1 VAADA
6 TVNEL
11 GGLSGQV
18 AADIGGGQ
26 LRPPHDRGIYDG
38 DLAHARAP
46 DRARRPLL
54 AREPELRRILQDKVE
69 LEWSPAQIAPYL
81 RAVQRRPHFVRVVIR
96 QIENEWRRTGAH
108 HPGRTHA
115 VSRWWSDNAACQ
127 TDADRESRRRS
138 RLAAVSRHPPERSV
152 FRIVVDVGDEDV
164 TSTSHRLPVVSRP
177 GVAAALRRPTSCR
190 GRGRPGA
197 TRSVRR

>member
-26 LRPPHDRGIYDG
+26 LRPPHDRGIHDG

-46 DRARRPLL
+46 DRARRPLP
-54 AREPELRRILQDKVE
+54 AREAELRRILQDKVE
-69 LEWSPAQIAPYL
+69 LEWSPAQIAPHL

-96 QIENEWRRTGAH
+96 QIENERRRTGAH
-108 HPGRTHA
+108 HPEGPT
-115 VSRWWSDNAACQ
+115 
-127 TDADRESRRRS
+127 RS
-138 RLAAVSRHPPERSV
+138 REGGQTTPPARRTPTASRDAAP
-152 FRIVVDVGDEDV
+152 
-164 TSTSHRLPVVSRP
+164 
-177 GVAAALRRPTSCR
+177 A
-190 GRGRPGA
+190 
-197 TRSVRR
+197 